1 MNLRKPTTQILLRVL
16 KEGRS
21 LTNALDK
28 DLAPLDTPQD
38 KAFVQ
43 ALCYGVLRDYHRLDF
58 IVTLLLSKP
67 LRNKDHD
74 IKILILM
81 GIYQLRTM
89 RVKPHAA
96 VSETVAAVGKKS
108 WAKKLINGV
117 LRQYIREQQTL
128 EQQIE
133 KNPVANYS
141 HPQWL
146 IDCFKKDWGQQAVSL
161 FEQNNHPAPMVLRVN
176 LTQSTQTDYQALL
189 AQQDFST
196 DIVAFTK
203 TALVLKQAVMVD
215 QLPYFKNGWVS
226 VQDTAAQLAAPLLQL
241 QKNQRVLDLCAA
253 PGGKTAAILELE
265 PSVKMTA
272 LDIDAT
278 RVKRIRENLQ
288 RLKLS
293 ATLITADA
301 SDFKTW
307 WDGTFF
313 DRVLVDAPCSALG
326 VIRHHPDIKLL
337 RRESDI
343 EALVK
348 RQAEILDAAW
358 TVLAVGGILLYA
370 TCSLLKQENQTQI
383 ESFLK
388 QHSDGF
394 EIPIEAEWGIPQT
407 IGRQIL
413 TGDQTMDGFYYA
425 RLGKNKGNK

>member
-1 MNLRKPTTQILLRVL
+1 MNLRKPATQILLHVL

-21 LTNALDK
+21 LTHAFDKALAALDT
-28 DLAPLDTPQD
+28 AQD

-58 IVTLLLSKP
+58 ILTLLLSKP
-67 LRNKDHD
+67 LRNKDSD
-74 IKILILM
+74 IKILLLM
-81 GIYQLRTM
+81 GIHQLRTM

-133 KNPVANYS
+133 KNPVAKYS

-146 IDCFKKDWGQQAVSL
+146 INCLENDWGQQATAL
-161 FEQNNHPAPMVLRVN
+161 FEQNNRPAPMVLRVN
-176 LTQSTQTDYQALL
+176 LTQSSQTDYQALL
-189 AQQDFST
+189 AQQDLSA
-196 DIVAFTK
+196 DIVPFTK

-226 VQDTAAQLAAPLLQL
+226 VQDTAAQLTAPLLQL

-301 SDFKTW
+301 NDLETW

-348 RQAEILDAAW
+348 RQAEILEAAW

-388 QHSDGF
+388 RHVDSF
-394 EIPIEAEWGIPQT
+394 EIPIDADWGIPQT
-407 IGRQIL
+407 VGRQIL

-425 RLGKNKGNK
+425 RLGKQ

>member
-1 MNLRKPTTQILLRVL
+1 MNLRKPATQILSCVL

-21 LTNALDK
+21 LTNAFDK
-28 DLAPLDTPQD
+28 ALGALDTAQD
-38 KAFVQ
+38 KAFLQ

-58 IVTLLLSKP
+58 ILTLLLSKP
-67 LRNKDHD
+67 LRNKDSD
-74 IKILILM
+74 IKILILI
-81 GIYQLRTM
+81 GLHQLRTM

-117 LRQYIREQQTL
+117 LRQYIREQKTL
-128 EQQIE
+128 EQQAE
-133 KNPVANYS
+133 KYPVAKYS

-146 IDCFKKDWGQQAVSL
+146 IDCFKKDWEHHASAI

-176 LTQSTQTDYQALL
+176 LTQSTQTDYQTLL
-189 AQQDFST
+189 AQKNLLA
-196 DIVAFTK
+196 DIVPFTK

-215 QLPYFKNGWVS
+215 QLPYFKKGWAS

-265 PSVKMTA
+265 PSIKMTA
-272 LDIDAT
+272 LDIDST
-278 RVKRIRENLQ
+278 RIKRIHENLQ

-348 RQAEILDAAW
+348 RQAEILEAAW
-358 TVLAVGGILLYA
+358 HVLAVGGILLYA

-388 QHSDGF
+388 QHVDSF
-394 EIPIEAEWGIPQT
+394 EIPITADWGIPQT
-407 IGRQIL
+407 VGRQIL

-425 RLGKNKGNK
+425 RLGKQ